1 MARGTELA
9 NTGDSA
15 VGTCSE
21 EEALHK
27 TWLKRAT
34 NSTDLGGGGWI
45 DIDTVDCW
53 EICGGVGRMGRVTC
67 VDVACLE
74 VGGKVEVASDVDI
87 ADVEDEA
94 VCGESHYRV
103 NEPSLPLSQ
112 F

>member
-1 MARGTELA
+1 
-9 NTGDSA
+9 
-15 VGTCSE
+15 
-21 EEALHK
+21 
-27 TWLKRAT
+27 
-34 NSTDLGGGGWI
+34 
-45 DIDTVDCW
+45 
-53 EICGGVGRMGRVTC
+53 MGRVTC